1 MDKRARS
8 RSGSEERELLQN
20 RFRKIRK
27 EKRSGV
33 SFKRRYRSAC
43 LKLLTYFIRVL
54 TAQTE
59 HPDYDPYDPHS
70 LYLQRRKLQAE
81 EQLERVDK
89 YQLPRKDQPLLERL
103 EPVPSTQD
111 ENTGYYSEDS
121 FVAET
126 VDISDEEQEEIE
138 CPFGEPRFIEIFHR
152 LVREGKIKKGKVVEP
167 PHVPVVPELPDRLR
181 GPSRVAP
188 SGASSSVL
196 QSKPKASPSVPPT
209 PVLQSKPKATPS
221 VPKTPV
227 LRPKPKT
234 AASVSSS
241 GHCASAASSTTTGG
255 VGVPEP
261 LNPPTGVRVNRH
273 KIRDLGFRISNLP
286 TFKYSERLIFSVD
299 WQRFRK
305 ETLRTDTY
313 RILPEVQDSFH
324 QLQDQFPGCLIVI
337 NSYCCSEFYR
347 RGVASVNHP
356 SVAHTITTESRVNE
370 KGTFSA
376 LTEIADNSCVLVHFD
391 DSVDVVTEWRDLTAR
406 HNDQLEIFGIKVP
419 RHWKTQRAVTGV
431 DWYQNIVDA
440 IQDVCTKYRLKESQ

>member
-8 RSGSEERELLQN
+8 RSGSEEREVLQN

-70 LYLQRRKLQAE
+70 LYLERRKLQAE
-81 EQLERVDK
+81 EQLKRVDN
-89 YQLPRKDQPLLERL
+89 YQLPRKDQPLLARL
-103 EPVPSTQD
+103 EPVPNTQD

-188 SGASSSVL
+188 SGASSSIL

-209 PVLQSKPKATPS
+209 PVLQSKPKTAT
-221 VPKTPV
+221 
-227 LRPKPKT
+227 
-234 AASVSSS
+234 SVSSS
-241 GHCASAASSTTTGG
+241 GHRASAASSTTTGG

-261 LNPPTGVRVNRH
+261 LNPPTGVRVNQQ

-299 WQRFRK
+299 WHQVLDTVRFRK

-347 RGVASVNHP
+347 KGVASVNHP
-356 SVAHTITTESRVNE
+356 SVSHTITTEDRVNE
-370 KGTFSA
+370 KGKFSA
-376 LTEIADNSCVLVHFD
+376 LTEIADDSCVLVHFD

-406 HNDQLEIFGIKVP
+406 HNEQLGIFGIKVP

>member
-8 RSGSEERELLQN
+8 RSGSEEREVLQN

-33 SFKRRYRSAC
+33 SHKRRYRSAC

-70 LYLQRRKLQAE
+70 LYLARRKLQAE
-81 EQLERVDK
+81 EQLERVDN
-89 YQLPRKDQPLLERL
+89 YQLPRKDQPLLPRL
-103 EPVPSTQD
+103 EPVPNTQD

-126 VDISDEEQEEIE
+126 VDISDEEKEEIE

-188 SGASSSVL
+188 SGASSSIL

-209 PVLQSKPKATPS
+209 PVLQA
-221 VPKTPV
+221 
-227 LRPKPKT
+227 KPKT
-234 AASVSSS
+234 ATSVSSS
-241 GHCASAASSTTTGG
+241 GRRASAASSTTTGG

-261 LNPPTGVRVNRH
+261 LNPPTGVRVNQQ

-299 WQRFRK
+299 WHQVLDTVRFRK

-347 RGVASVNHP
+347 KGVASVTHP
-356 SVAHTITTESRVNE
+356 SVSHTITTEDRVNE
-370 KGTFSA
+370 KGKFSA
-376 LTEIADNSCVLVHFD
+376 LTEIADDSCVLVHFD

-406 HNDQLEIFGIKVP
+406 YNEQLGIFGIKVP

>member
-8 RSGSEERELLQN
+8 RSGSEKREVLQN

-33 SFKRRYRSAC
+33 SHKRRYRSAC

-59 HPDYDPYDPHS
+59 HPDCDPYDPHS
-70 LYLQRRKLQAE
+70 LYLARRKLQAE
-81 EQLERVDK
+81 EQLERVDN
-89 YQLPRKDQPLLERL
+89 YQLPRKDQPLLPRL
-103 EPVPSTQD
+103 EPVPNTQD

-126 VDISDEEQEEIE
+126 VDISDEEKEEIE

-188 SGASSSVL
+188 SGASSSIL

-209 PVLQSKPKATPS
+209 PVLQA
-221 VPKTPV
+221 
-227 LRPKPKT
+227 KPKT
-234 AASVSSS
+234 ATSVSSS
-241 GHCASAASSTTTGG
+241 GRRASAASSTTTGG

-261 LNPPTGVRVNRH
+261 LNPPTGVRVNQQ

-299 WQRFRK
+299 WHQVLDTVRFRK

-347 RGVASVNHP
+347 KGVASVTHP
-356 SVAHTITTESRVNE
+356 SVSHTITTEDRVNE
-370 KGTFSA
+370 KGKFSA
-376 LTEIADNSCVLVHFD
+376 LTEIADDSCVLVHFD

-406 HNDQLEIFGIKVP
+406 YNEQLGIFGIKVP

>member
-8 RSGSEERELLQN
+8 RSGSEKREVLQN

-33 SFKRRYRSAC
+33 SHKRRYRSAC

-70 LYLQRRKLQAE
+70 LYLARRKLQAE
-81 EQLERVDK
+81 EQLERVDN
-89 YQLPRKDQPLLERL
+89 YQLPRKDQPLLPRL
-103 EPVPSTQD
+103 EPVPNTQD

-126 VDISDEEQEEIE
+126 VDISDEEKEEIE
-138 CPFGEPRFIEIFHR
+138 CPFGEPRFIEFFHR

-188 SGASSSVL
+188 SGASSSIL

-209 PVLQSKPKATPS
+209 PVLQA
-221 VPKTPV
+221 
-227 LRPKPKT
+227 KPKT
-234 AASVSSS
+234 ATSVSSS
-241 GHCASAASSTTTGG
+241 GRRASAASSTTTGG

-261 LNPPTGVRVNRH
+261 LNPRTGVRVNQQ

-299 WQRFRK
+299 WHQVLDTVRFRK

-347 RGVASVNHP
+347 KGVASVTHP
-356 SVAHTITTESRVNE
+356 SVSHTITTGPGQR
-370 KGTFSA
+370 KRQIFS
-376 LTEIADNSCVLVHFD
+376 LD
-391 DSVDVVTEWRDLTAR
+391 
-406 HNDQLEIFGIKVP
+406 
-419 RHWKTQRAVTGV
+419 
-431 DWYQNIVDA
+431 
-440 IQDVCTKYRLKESQ
+440 